1 MGRIP
6 EQTIEEVLA
15 RTDILQVIQQYIAL
29 KRAGVNWKGLC
40 PFHGEKSPSFH
51 VHPGKGIYKCFGCGA
66 GGDVISFVMQMEGWS
81 FSESVRQLA
90 ARAGVQIEEQ
100 DEAEAE
106 EERKRRQARE
116 LYQKIMKLAR
126 GYFEQ
131 QLLEPGGE
139 EARAYLERRGVS
151 AGVREAFGIGY
162 APESWQN
169 LLDYLDHE
177 GIKGALVERAG
188 LALARQSGDGFY
200 DRFRHRVIFPVID
213 IWGNTLAFGG
223 RVLRDEDSPKYLNS
237 PETKFY
243 TKGKQLFGLHAAK
256 QAIQR
261 AEMALLV
268 EGNFDVIT
276 LHAQGIQNVIAPM
289 GTAFTE
295 DQARLLARYTR
306 RVVVLFD
313 GDRAGE
319 EATLRAIGSLEAAG
333 LEGAV
338 VRLERGEDPDSFVR
352 EHGPDALL
360 ERAKEAQPLIGWAI
374 ERVLTPTETAP
385 VEEKLKALEAAG
397 EVFGQIRNKIVWQH
411 YAEDIERR
419 LKVDPSLY
427 RRYLKR
433 DGIEPNK
440 GKRTGAGQQAGQQGG
455 QQAGQQG
462 GASGEQGRAAV
473 VSAPR
478 VELERVEM
486 NLLVLL
492 LGHPMWIEGFLA
504 EELENLLVSGE
515 LGAFLHEA
523 RGYFVEHSRLDGAV
537 LVGRQ
542 GGSSFAGVLA
552 EALAQV
558 GTGRFEAEEFA
569 EQMYQDTLR
578 TLKRQWGKRS
588 LEEINRQIERL
599 DIFKER
605 EQYRLCLE
613 QKKQLE
619 QFVAQQG

>member
-15 RTDILQVIQQYIAL
+15 RTDILQVVQQYIAL
-29 KRAGVNWKGLC
+29 KRSGVNWKGLC
-40 PFHGEKSPSFH
+40 PFHGEKTPSFY
-51 VHPGKGIYKCFGCGA
+51 VHPGKGIYKCFGCGV
-66 GGDVISFVMQMEGWS
+66 GGDVISFVMQLEGWS
-81 FSESVRQLA
+81 FSEALRQLA
-90 ARAGVQIEEQ
+90 ARAGVQIEEE
-100 DEAEAE
+100 DEEEAE
-106 EERKRRQARE
+106 EARKRRQARE
-116 LYQKIMKLAR
+116 LYQKIMKLAQ
-126 GYFEQ
+126 GYFAQ
-131 QLLEPGGE
+131 QLMEPAGE

-151 AGVREAFGIGY
+151 AGVREAFGLGY

-169 LLDYLDHE
+169 LLDYLHHE

-223 RVLRDEDSPKYLNS
+223 RVLRDEDTPKYLNS

-261 AEMALLV
+261 ADMALLV

-276 LHAQGIQNVIAPM
+276 LHAQGIQTAIAPM

-295 DQARLLARYTR
+295 DQARLLGRYTR

-319 EATLRAIGSLEAAG
+319 EATLRSLSSMEAAG
-333 LEGAV
+333 LEAHV
-338 VRLERGEDPDSFVR
+338 VRLEPGEDPDTFVR
-352 EHGPDALL
+352 AHGPEALL
-360 ERAKEAQPLIGWAI
+360 ELAKAAPPLIGWAL

-411 YAEDIERR
+411 YAEELERR

-427 RRYLKR
+427 KRYLKR
-433 DGIEPNK
+433 DGIEPK
-440 GKRTGAGQQAGQQGG
+440 AKRSGGGSSQAVAPPSEEVQDQR
-455 QQAGQQG
+455 
-462 GASGEQGRAAV
+462 RA
-473 VSAPR
+473 VSRGPKI
-478 VELERVEM
+478 ELERAEM
-486 NLLVLL
+486 EILVLL
-492 LGHPMWIEGFLA
+492 CGHPMWIEGFLG
-504 EELENLLVSGE
+504 EELENMLMSGE
-515 LGAFLHEA
+515 LAAFLHEA
-523 RGYFVEHSRLDGAV
+523 RAYFAEHSRLDGAV

-542 GGSSFAGVLA
+542 GSSGFGSVLA

-558 GTGRFEAEEFA
+558 GMGKFEAEEFA
-569 EQMYQDTLR
+569 EKMYQDTLR
-578 TLKRQWGKRS
+578 TLKRSWAKRS
-588 LEEINRQIERL
+588 LEDIDRQIERL
-599 DIFKER
+599 DIFRDR
-605 EQYRLCLE
+605 EQYRSCLE
-613 QKKQLE
+613 QKKLLE
-619 QFVAQQG
+619 QFAAQQG